1 LHLVL
6 IFLLD
11 FFLKQDVGVGRVE
24 AFVVIV

>member
-1 LHLVL
+1 VL

-11 FFLKQDVGVGRVE
+11 FFLKQDVGVGHVE

>member
-1 LHLVL
+1 VL